1 MRAEGAPGGVE
12 PSESGRVETR
22 ELRINMG
29 PQHPSTHGVLRLVLG
44 VDGEKVLRAE
54 PRVGYLHRGIE
65 KLSEN
70 ASYQQ
75 VITHI
80 DRLDYISAIT
90 NEFAYCRTVERLLGI
105 TVPERAEYIR
115 TIVAEMQRISSH
127 LLWLATHALDIGAM
141 TVFLY
146 TFRERETI
154 LDLFEELTGARLN
167 NNYMRIGGVSRDLSS
182 HFIDTLYGFCDIF
195 HDRIGE
201 YDTLL
206 RENRIWLGR
215 TRDVAVISAEEA
227 IDYGLS
233 GPSLR
238 GSGVNWDVR
247 KAEPYGAYDKVDWRV
262 PLGKRGDVYD
272 RYWIRVEEMHQSAE
286 IIRQCLDQLPE
297 GPILV
302 DDPKIVPPPKERMNQ
317 EIESLIHQFK
327 LMTEGIRVPAGEVY
341 CATEVPKGELG
352 FYIVSDGSSRPYRVK
367 IRAPS
372 FVNLGAFDRLASGG
386 FVADVIAVIGTI
398 DIVLGECDR

>member
-1 MRAEGAPGGVE
+1 MIKPASTVVKDDVHL
-12 PSESGRVETR
+12 ESR

-29 PQHPSTHGVLRLVLG
+29 PQHPSTHGVLRLVLD
-44 VDGEKVLRAE
+44 VDGERIVKAD

-90 NEFAYCRTVERLLGI
+90 NEHAYCRAVEKLLGI
-105 TVPERAEYIR
+105 TVPERAEYLR

-127 LLWLATHALDIGAM
+127 IIWLATHALDIGAM

-146 TFRERETI
+146 SFRERETI
-154 LDLFEELTGARLN
+154 MDLFEQLTGARLN
-167 NNYMRIGGVSRDLSS
+167 NNYIRIGGVCRDLPPQ
-182 HFIDTLYGFCDIF
+182 FAETLYQFCEEF
-195 HDRIGE
+195 HERIKE
-201 YDTLL
+201 YDTLI
-206 RENRIWLGR
+206 RHNRIWLGR
-215 TRDVAVISAEEA
+215 TKGVAAISAEEA
-227 IDYGLS
+227 ISYGLS
-233 GPSLR
+233 GPTLR

-247 KAEPYGAYDKVDWRV
+247 KAEPYGAYDKVDWIV
-262 PLGKRGDVYD
+262 PLGKAGDVYD
-272 RYWIRVEEMHQSAE
+272 RYWIRVEELHQSAN
-286 IIRQCLDQLPE
+286 IITQCLDQLPD
-297 GPILV
+297 GPIMV
-302 DDPKIVPPPKERMNQ
+302 DDPKIASPSKEKMNS

-327 LMTEGIRVPAGEVY
+327 LTTEGIKVPEGEVY

-352 FYIVSDGSSRPYRVK
+352 FYIVSDGSTRPYRVK
-367 IRAPS
+367 VRAPS
-372 FVNLGAFDRLASGG
+372 YVNLGAFNRLASGG
-386 FVADVIAVIGTI
+386 YLADVIAVIGTI

>member
-1 MRAEGAPGGVE
+1 MD
-12 PSESGRVETR
+12 TR
-22 ELRINMG
+22 EMKINMG
-29 PQHPSTHGVLRLVLG
+29 PQHPSTHGVLRLVLD
-44 VDGEKVLRAE
+44 VDGERVVKAE
-54 PRVGYLHRGIE
+54 PKVGYLHRGIE
-65 KLSEN
+65 KLGEN
-70 ASYQQ
+70 GSFQQ

-90 NEFAYCRTVERLLGI
+90 NEFAYCRTVEKLLGI
-105 TVPERAEYIR
+105 TIPERAEYIR
-115 TIVAEMQRISSH
+115 TIVAEMQRLSSH

-182 HFIDTLYGFCDIF
+182 FFIETLYKFCDEF
-195 HDRIGE
+195 PGRIKE
-201 YDTLL
+201 YDTLI
-206 RENRIWLGR
+206 RENRIWIGR
-215 TRDVAVISAEEA
+215 TKGVAAISAEEA
-227 IDYGLS
+227 VNYGLS

-238 GSGVNWDVR
+238 GSGVNWDIR
-247 KAEPYGAYDKVDWRV
+247 KAEPYGAYDKVDWVV
-262 PLGKRGDVYD
+262 PLGENGDVYD
-272 RYWIRVEEMHQSAE
+272 RYWIRVEEMHQSAN
-286 IIRQCLDQLPE
+286 IIRQCLDRIPS

-302 DDPKIVPPPKERMNQ
+302 DDPKIVPPSKEKINA
-317 EIESLIHQFK
+317 EIESLIHHFK
-327 LMTEGIRVPAGEVY
+327 LMTEGFKAPEGEVY

-352 FYIVSDGSSRPYRVK
+352 FYIVSDGSSRPYRMK

-372 FVNLGAFDRLASGG
+372 FVNLGAFNRLVSGG
-386 FVADVIAVIGTI
+386 FIADVIAVIGTI

>member
-1 MRAEGAPGGVE
+1 M
-12 PSESGRVETR
+12 TK
-22 ELRINMG
+22 LWINMG
-29 PQHPSTHGVLRLVLG
+29 PQHPSTHGVLRLVLD

-247 KAEPYGAYDKVDWRV
+247 KAEPYSVYPEFDFDIPVYSEGDSYARYRV
-262 PLGKRGDVYD
+262 
-272 RYWIRVEEMHQSAE
+272 
-286 IIRQCLDQLPE
+286 
-297 GPILV
+297 
-302 DDPKIVPPPKERMNQ
+302 RMD
-317 EIESLIHQFK
+317 EIEQSLRIIEQACDK
-327 LMTEGIRVPAGEVY
+327 IPDGPVQAKVPKALKPPAGDYYHAVE
-341 CATEVPKGELG
+341 AARGEFG
-352 FYIVSDGSSRPYRVK
+352 VRIVSDGTTKAYRMK
-367 IRAPS
+367 LRSPS
-372 FVNLGAFDRLASGG
+372 YSNLSLFGEAAEGMLLADALALMGSLDLVIPEIDR
-386 FVADVIAVIGTI
+386 
-398 DIVLGECDR
+398 